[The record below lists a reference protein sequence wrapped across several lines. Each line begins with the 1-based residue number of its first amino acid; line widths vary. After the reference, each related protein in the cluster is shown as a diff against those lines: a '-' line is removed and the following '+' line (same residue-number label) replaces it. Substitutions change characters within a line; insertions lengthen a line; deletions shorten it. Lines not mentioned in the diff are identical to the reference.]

1 MLDFNFAEKF
11 SKTPGPRYRK
21 LGKYSGQEFREDYL
35 KEWFKKGIEV
45 TIDAKGVVLSFGP
58 SFLSES
64 FGKIAEDVGEE
75 EFYKIIHFKEDS
87 DINKLFKRK
96 VQEHVKRAIEK
107 KAKS

>member
-1 MLDFNFAEKF
+1 MLNFNFAEKF
-11 SKTPGPRYRK
+11 SKAPGPRYRR
-21 LGKYSGQEFREDYL
+21 LGKYSGEEFREDYL
-35 KEWFKKGIEV
+35 EKWFKKGTEV
-45 TIDAKGVVLSFGP
+45 TLDANGVFLSFGP

-64 FGKIAEDVGEE
+64 FGKIAENIGEE

-107 KAKS
+107 KANS